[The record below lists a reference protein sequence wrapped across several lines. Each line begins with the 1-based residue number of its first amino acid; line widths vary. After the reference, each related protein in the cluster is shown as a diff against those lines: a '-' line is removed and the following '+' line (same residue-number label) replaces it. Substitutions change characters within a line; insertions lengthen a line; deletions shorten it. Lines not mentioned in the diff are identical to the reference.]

1 MTSMLT
7 PKNGHGQSTGE
18 ACLKLKV
25 LPLLFSESLK
35 ILMRAHYLL
44 GGSVS
49 KEDVHAYIMQDEDL
63 LFHWDNLS
71 DQLCHETARTLLK
84 DIIDLWLTIRGN
96 AFVKQAIE
104 GHKADIYI

>member
-1 MTSMLT
+1 MLT
-7 PKNGHGQSTGE
+7 AKNGHRQSTGE

-63 LFHWDNLS
+63 FHWDNLS

-84 DIIDLWLTIRGN
+84 DIIDLWLTIRGH
-96 AFVKQAIE
+96 ACVKQAIE
-104 GHKADIYI
+104 GHKADI